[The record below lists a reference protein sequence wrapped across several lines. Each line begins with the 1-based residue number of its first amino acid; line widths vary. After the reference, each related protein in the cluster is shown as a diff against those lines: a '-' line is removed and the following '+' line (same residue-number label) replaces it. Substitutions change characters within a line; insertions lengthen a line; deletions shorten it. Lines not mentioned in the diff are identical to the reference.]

1 MTVDRKLAI
10 ARGTLWA
17 SAGFNLILTVVN
29 VWQHQY
35 AAAAWDAIIV
45 TGTVSWIPIAAKI
58 DARMDAKIQEAV
70 AQQRMAE
77 LALAEMERARDE
89 MRVRVS
95 IAGPTARP
103 S

>member
-58 DARMDAKIQEAV
+58 DARMDAKVGEAV
-70 AQQRMAE
+70 AQRRMAE
-77 LALAEMERARDE
+77 IALAEMERARSE
-89 MRVRVS
+89 MRVHVS
-95 IAGPTARP
+95 VMGPHDRP
-103 S
+103 N